1 MTEER
6 DPAAVASGSRSASRD
21 GRVEPVLLE
30 VVDLSKSYGPVRAV
44 RGLSLDVRVG
54 EVHAICGHNGA
65 GKSTLV
71 KTLVGLVRPDDGVIR
86 FEGQE
91 LSLRNPQEAQAH
103 GIALVNQELSL
114 VPELSVE
121 DNVFLGGIDVP
132 LLYRRRRLSEQARS
146 VLDQLGLAHVQLTTP
161 VEKLSIGE
169 RQLVEIARL
178 LVRNARLLILDEP
191 TATLSKP
198 EIARVFKA
206 TRDLVAQGRSVI
218 FVSHRLD
225 EVFELCDR
233 VTVLRDGM
241 RVGTHEIN
249 AIDRRSLIEHM
260 LGEMEGAKT
269 HAEHEHPLPGSGA
282 EVVRIDRLN
291 VPGSVEELSLSLES
305 GVITGLAGQV
315 GSGTST
321 VLRALGGLV
330 PNASGTITV
339 GGRDVLVN
347 TPRRAADAGV
357 LYIPNDRQR
366 EGLFLGQSVER
377 NLTVQRLRRLS
388 RMGVLL
394 RRRAQRVARE
404 LAAAAGIPT
413 DRLGSPVASLS
424 GGNQQKVLLGRA
436 LRLDGVA
443 LLALDEPTR
452 GVDVGGR
459 AEIHNV
465 IREAARKGTA
475 VVFSS
480 TELDEVLDLADV
492 VVTLFHGRI
501 VSVVPR
507 AKASGS
513 AILADMTTTEREP
526 RAVPS

>member
-1 MTEER
+1 
-6 DPAAVASGSRSASRD
+6 
-21 GRVEPVLLE
+21 
-30 VVDLSKSYGPVRAV
+30 VRAV
-44 RGLSLDVRVG
+44 QNLSLDVRVG

-71 KTLVGLVRPDDGVIR
+71 KTLVGLVKPDEGVIR
-86 FEGQE
+86 FDGQE
-91 LSLRNPQEAQAH
+91 LSLRNPQDAQAH

-121 DNVFLGGIDVP
+121 DNIFLGGLDVP

-146 VLDQLGLAHVQLTTP
+146 VLDQLGLRHVQLGTA
-161 VEKLSIGE
+161 VETLSIGE

-178 LVRNARLLILDEP
+178 LVRDARLLILDEP

-198 EIARVFKA
+198 EIERVFRA

-233 VTVLRDGM
+233 VTVLRDGE
-241 RVGTHEIN
+241 RVGTHEILE
-249 AIDRRSLIEHM
+249 IDRRSLIAHM

-269 HAEHEHPLPGSGA
+269 EVEHEHALPGSGV
-282 EVVRIDRLN
+282 EVVRIDRLH
-291 VPGSVEELSLSLES
+291 VPGSIEEVSLTLES
-305 GVITGLAGQV
+305 GIITGLAGQV

-330 PNASGTITV
+330 PNATGTIEV
-339 GGRDVLVN
+339 NGEKVLLS

-366 EGLFLGQSVER
+366 EGLFLGQAVAR
-377 NLTVQRLRRLS
+377 NLTVTRLRRLS
-388 RMGVLL
+388 RLGVLL
-394 RRRAQRVARE
+394 RRRIQRTARE
-404 LAAAAGIPT
+404 LATLAAVPV
-413 DRLGSPVASLS
+413 DRLGSPAGSLS

-436 LRLDGVA
+436 LQLEGTA

-452 GVDVGGR
+452 GVDVGAKFEIYRLIDELVEGGAGVLLISSELPEVIAMSDR
-459 AEIHNV
+459 ILVMSSGEIVGELQPSEFSEERILRLAVLGKDHAALAAEA
-465 IREAARKGTA
+465 EAVAA
-475 VVFSS
+475 
-480 TELDEVLDLADV
+480 AAA
-492 VVTLFHGRI
+492 
-501 VSVVPR
+501 SV
-507 AKASGS
+507 GG
-513 AILADMTTTEREP
+513 DG
-526 RAVPS
+526 

>member
-1 MTEER
+1 MSGER
-6 DPAAVASGSRSASRD
+6 DPGAQAPGSRAPAAD
-21 GRVEPVLLE
+21 DPGAAVLLE

-44 RGLSLDVRVG
+44 RGLSIDVRVG

-71 KTLVGLVRPDDGVIR
+71 KALVGLVKPDEGVIR
-86 FEGQE
+86 FDGQE
-91 LSLRNPQEAQAH
+91 LTLRNPHDAQAH

-121 DNVFLGGIDVP
+121 DNIFLGGLDVP
-132 LLYRRRRLSEQARS
+132 LLYRRRRLSEHARS
-146 VLDQLGLAHVQLTTP
+146 VLDQLGLRHVPLGTP
-161 VEKLSIGE
+161 VETLSIGE

-178 LVRNARLLILDEP
+178 LVRDARLLILDEP

-198 EIARVFKA
+198 EIERVFRA

-241 RVGTHEIN
+241 RVGTHEIHE
-249 AIDRRSLIEHM
+249 IDRRSLIAHM

-269 HAEHEHPLPGSGA
+269 RVEHEHAVPGSGSQ
-282 EVVRIDRLN
+282 VVRVHRLH
-291 VPGSVEELSLSLES
+291 VPGSVEEVSLSLES
-305 GVITGLAGQV
+305 GIITGLAGHV

-330 PNASGTITV
+330 PNATGVIEV
-339 GGRDVLVN
+339 KGEKLLLN

-366 EGLFLGQSVER
+366 EGLFLGQTVER
-377 NLTVQRLRRLS
+377 NLTVTRLRLLS
-388 RMGVLL
+388 RLGFLL
-394 RRRAQRVARE
+394 RRKVQRSARE
-404 LAAAAGIPT
+404 LATMAAVPV
-413 DRLGSPVASLS
+413 DRLASPAGSLS

-436 LRLDGVA
+436 LQLDGTA

-459 AEIHNV
+459 AEIHNL
-465 IREAARKGTA
+465 IRAAARQGTA
-475 VVFSS
+475 VIFSS
-480 TELDEVLDLADV
+480 TELDEVLDLSDV
-492 VVTLFHGRI
+492 VVTIFAGRI
-501 VSVVPR
+501 VSIVPR
-507 AKASGS
+507 DEASAS
-513 AILADMTTTEREP
+513 AILADMTTSQS
-526 RAVPS
+526 AQSDVAS